1 MDEQAK
7 KDLSLYRL
15 ELAESSIHSAE
26 VLMECGEYRDAAS
39 RSYYAIFH
47 SMRAILAL
55 DGRDF
60 SKHSAVSSYFRHDY
74 VKEKIFDVRMSDIVK
89 EAFDMRGSSDYDDFY
104 VVSKAEIKTQIE
116 NAKFF
121 YNEVKRYIENR
132 T

>member
-104 VVSKAEIKTQIE
+104 VVSKTEIKTQIE

-121 YNEVKRYIENR
+121 YDEVKRYIENR
-132 T
+132 I